1 MGELPEDIRD
11 LDKRIK
17 KFKQQKNAEHIV
29 KKSQARVMV
38 EGMFRMATEF
48 VSPVLIAL
56 CLGWLAD
63 NYFETKPIIMLVSAM
78 FGCAAG
84 VLNLYRAA
92 QQMDEDINK
101 E

>member
-1 MGELPEDIRD
+1 MEELPEDIKE

-17 KFKQQKNAEHIV
+17 KFRQQKDIAQNT
-29 KKSQARVMV
+29 KKSQTRVMI

-56 CLGWLAD
+56 CLGYVAD
-63 NYFETKPIIMLVSAM
+63 RYFSTRPVIMIVSAM

-84 VLNLYRAA
+84 VLNLYKAA
-92 QQMDEDINK
+92 QQMEKDINK

>member
-1 MGELPEDIRD
+1 MEELPEDIKR
-11 LDKRIK
+11 LDERIK
-17 KFKQQKNAEHIV
+17 NFRQKTNAESKG
-29 KKSQARVMV
+29 KKSQTRIAL
-38 EGMFRMATEF
+38 EGMFRLATEF

-56 CLGWLAD
+56 CLGYLVD
-63 NYFETKPIIMLVSAM
+63 NLFNTKPIFMLITAM

-84 VLNLYRAA
+84 VLNLYKAA

>member
-1 MGELPEDIRD
+1 MEELPDDIKK
-11 LDKRIK
+11 LDERIK
-17 KFKQQKNAEHIV
+17 NFQQHTQNKEHA
-29 KKSQARVMV
+29 KKSQMRVAL
-38 EGMFRMATEF
+38 EGMFRLATEF

-56 CLGWLAD
+56 CIGYLAD
-63 NYFETKPIIMLVSAM
+63 NVFNTKPIFMLVFAM

-84 VLNLYRAA
+84 VLNLYKAA

>member
-1 MGELPEDIRD
+1 MEELPDDIKK
-11 LDKRIK
+11 LDERIK
-17 KFKQQKNAEHIV
+17 NFQQQNRAEA
-29 KKSQARVMV
+29 KTQKSQIRIAL
-38 EGMFRMATEF
+38 EGMFRLATEF

-56 CLGWLAD
+56 CIGYLAD
-63 NYFETKPIIMLVSAM
+63 DVLNTKPIFMLVSAM

-84 VLNLYRAA
+84 VLNLYKAA

>member
-1 MGELPEDIRD
+1 MEELPEDIKD

-17 KFKQQKNAEHIV
+17 KFRQQKNAEQSV
-29 KKSQARVMV
+29 TKSQARVMI

-56 CLGWLAD
+56 CIGYVAD
-63 NYFETKPIIMLVSAM
+63 KYFNTKPVIMLVSVI

-84 VLNLYRAA
+84 VLNLYKAA